1 MRVVGGAWRGRRLQA
16 PAGRATR
23 PTADRVREAIF
34 DVLTALLASGRL
46 LADAAPDAPDDA
58 PPDPGREGGEA
69 GPLAG
74 LAALDLFAGS
84 GALGIEALSR
94 GAASCTFVERDPAA
108 VRALRENLTRV
119 GAPADS
125 VRVRAA
131 DYRRALKAD
140 AAQGRRYNL
149 VLVDAPYAQYGATEP
164 ALAAALRAVLAPRAL
179 VVVETAR
186 GQQVRLPLAERS
198 VKLYGDTRVTFLSE
212 V

>member
-1 MRVVGGAWRGRRLQA
+1 VIAGVARGRRLVA
-16 PAGRATR
+16 PAGDSTR
-23 PTADRVREAIF
+23 PTADRVREATF
-34 DVLTALLASGRL
+34 NALHSLGAIE
-46 LADAAPDAPDDA
+46 DA
-58 PPDPGREGGEA
+58 EV
-69 GPLAG
+69 
-74 LAALDLFAGS
+74 LDLFAGS

-94 GAASCTFVERDPAA
+94 GAASCTFVEREAGA
-108 VRALRENLTRV
+108 VHALRENLTRV
-119 GAPADS
+119 GASADS

-140 AAQGRRYNL
+140 AAEGRRYNL

-164 ALAAALRAVLAPRAL
+164 VLAAALRAVLAPRAL